1 MIQKSQQMG
10 LEQAWEVKAE
20 AKAKVNV
27 EAKAEVNV
35 EVNAEAK
42 EEESADH
49 SGYMSLF
56 TQEDRVVVRTYN
68 LD

>member
-1 MIQKSQQMG
+1 MG
-10 LEQAWEVKAE
+10 LEQAWEVKE

-42 EEESADH
+42 AEAKAEESADH